1 MFKMKLQEIKEGEPI
16 VITVK
21 NKEDAEIEYRA
32 QVLFCKQDILFIDPI
47 RVNDR
52 LVSFKGENLR
62 IMVTYVPKDEMPV
75 LWKGCTVKDIVY
87 GGKRYHILYCV
98 HEGKHINRR
107 ETYRQYVGYNAILQ
121 LGPNRKTIDV
131 TVKDISVT
139 GISFVSVQKYEKK
152 DIGLFHLNYTDE
164 EFGIPVQVSGED
176 ERIEELPD
184 TRTLYGCSIVETSL
198 NIGSYIAHKQKKE
211 AKRRRLKEAREE

>member
-1 MFKMKLQEIKEGEPI
+1 MKRMRQ
-16 VITVK
+16 
-21 NKEDAEIEYRA
+21 IEYRA

-87 GGKRYHILYCV
+87 DGKRYHILYCV

-139 GISFVSVQKYEKK
+139 GILLCRFKNMRKRY
-152 DIGLFHLNYTDE
+152 
-164 EFGIPVQVSGED
+164 
-176 ERIEELPD
+176 
-184 TRTLYGCSIVETSL
+184 RTLSSELYGRGIRDSGAGV
-198 NIGSYIAHKQKKE
+198 
-211 AKRRRLKEAREE
+211 R

>member
-21 NKEDAEIEYRA
+21 NEEDAEIEYRA

-87 GGKRYHILYCV
+87 DGKRYHILYCV

-107 ETYRQYVGYNAILQ
+107 E
-121 LGPNRKTIDV
+121 
-131 TVKDISVT
+131 ISPVC
-139 GISFVSVQKYEKK
+139 GIQRDPPAWAEPEN
-152 DIGLFHLNYTDE
+152 H
-164 EFGIPVQVSGED
+164 
-176 ERIEELPD
+176 
-184 TRTLYGCSIVETSL
+184 
-198 NIGSYIAHKQKKE
+198 
-211 AKRRRLKEAREE
+211 

>member
-21 NKEDAEIEYRA
+21 NEEDAEIEYRA

-87 GGKRYHILYCV
+87 DGKRYH
-98 HEGKHINRR
+98 H
-107 ETYRQYVGYNAILQ
+107 
-121 LGPNRKTIDV
+121 
-131 TVKDISVT
+131 
-139 GISFVSVQKYEKK
+139 
-152 DIGLFHLNYTDE
+152 
-164 EFGIPVQVSGED
+164 
-176 ERIEELPD
+176 
-184 TRTLYGCSIVETSL
+184 SL
-198 NIGSYIAHKQKKE
+198 LCA
-211 AKRRRLKEAREE
+211 